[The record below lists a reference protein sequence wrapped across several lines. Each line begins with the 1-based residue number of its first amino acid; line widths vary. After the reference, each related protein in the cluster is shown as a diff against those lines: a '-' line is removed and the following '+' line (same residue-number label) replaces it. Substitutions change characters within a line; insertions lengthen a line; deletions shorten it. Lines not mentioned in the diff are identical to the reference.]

1 MTKISEEAAR
11 KYRIPV
17 IERMAEVFALL
28 ERSPKGVT
36 IGEVV
41 DHVGLSRTTA
51 YRMLNTL
58 GAYDFVTR
66 SAEGAYTLGQRLVT
80 LAARVAPRT
89 AGYDLLVVAQP
100 HLERLSEATRQGSKV
115 SVLAG
120 DEVLVVAA
128 AQGNG
133 QYALTTSPG
142 QRLPVHA
149 GAAGKL
155 LLAHLPRADIEVRL
169 AGKLAVL
176 TAKTIA
182 EPKRLLAELAR
193 IRQRGWSFDQGE
205 QMSGVHAIAAPIRD
219 GSNDVVAALSV
230 PFVAG
235 VGQVEVDE
243 IRRLAIA
250 AAEAISAETARLE
263 SAAKAGSANA
273 PVAGRKGRD
282 REATSGGHRP
292 LPNARV
298 ERTIG

>member
-1 MTKISEEAAR
+1 M
-11 KYRIPV
+11 V
-17 IERMAEVFALL
+17 EVFGLL
-28 ERSPKGVT
+28 ERSPNGVT

-41 DHVGLSRTTA
+41 DLIGLSRTTV

-58 GAYDFVTR
+58 SAHDFVMR
-66 SAEGAYTLGQRLVT
+66 SPEGAYRLGQRLLT

-115 SVLAG
+115 SVMAG

-149 GAAGKL
+149 GAAGKM
-155 LLAHLPRADIEVRL
+155 LLAHLPRPEIDVRL
-169 AGKLAVL
+169 CGKLAVL

-182 EPKRLLAELAR
+182 EPKRMRAELAR
-193 IRQRGWSFDQGE
+193 IRQRGWSYDQGE
-205 QMSGVHAIAAPIRD
+205 QMSGVHAIAAPVRD

-235 VGQVEVDE
+235 VEPEQVDE
-243 IRRLAIA
+243 IKRLVVA
-250 AAEAISAETARLE
+250 AAQAISAEIARLE
-263 SAAKAGSANA
+263 SAGKADTASA
-273 PVAGRKGRD
+273 PVAGSKAKGQGENTLLVD
-282 REATSGGHRP
+282 DGVAQ
-292 LPNARV
+292 A
-298 ERTIG
+298 IG